1 MSKKDTAAKEEQK
14 GPVSPYI
21 DARREWN
28 ERYGSYI
35 ARAKNWRLATFGVIG
50 ICLVQSFGLVGLAMQ
65 SKIVPYVVT
74 LDRLG
79 AAVSVTRAD
88 QMQKMDE
95 KVIKSLLAR
104 WTADV
109 RGVVSDGTAQR
120 QMIDRTYSMLS
131 NGTRA
136 LSMVNEYYKNDP
148 PTTRSATSA
157 VSVEIS
163 SVIPIT
169 DKTWQVEWEETTRS
183 TQGGITGK
191 QRWKAN
197 LTIALNPPTTEAQ
210 IFKNP
215 IGLYIVDLSWS
226 QTL

>member
-1 MSKKDTAAKEEQK
+1 MSKKDTAAKKSKK
-14 GPVSPYI
+14 GQFSPYI

-79 AAVSVTRAD
+79 SAVSVTRAD

-131 NGTRA
+131 QWNPRAFNG
-136 LSMVNEYYKNDP
+136 E
-148 PTTRSATSA
+148 
-157 VSVEIS
+157 
-163 SVIPIT
+163 
-169 DKTWQVEWEETTRS
+169 
-183 TQGGITGK
+183 
-191 QRWKAN
+191 
-197 LTIALNPPTTEAQ
+197 
-210 IFKNP
+210 
-215 IGLYIVDLSWS
+215 
-226 QTL
+226 